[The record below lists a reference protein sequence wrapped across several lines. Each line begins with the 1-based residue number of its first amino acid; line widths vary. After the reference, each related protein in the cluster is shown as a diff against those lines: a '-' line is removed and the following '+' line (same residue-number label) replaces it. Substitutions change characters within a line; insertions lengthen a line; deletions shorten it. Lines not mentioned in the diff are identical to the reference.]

1 MPTNPP
7 NDLELIREATENEL
21 PLIREIH
28 VQAFGGR
35 LAEATLVELLHK
47 AGKANPSLVTGIEG
61 RIVAHLVFS
70 PISID
75 GAESVDTKV
84 AGLGP
89 VAVLPTYQ
97 RRGIGSRL
105 IQAGLDACQ
114 AHQLDAIVV
123 LGSPRFYGR
132 FGFRPAMDFG
142 LSNEYVNNSDFMI
155 RELRSDV
162 LPRLRGMVRY
172 GPEFRLAGC

>member
-1 MPTNPP
+1 MTTDSPIG
-7 NDLELIREATENEL
+7 LEIIREAAAVEL
-21 PLIREIH
+21 PTIRELHI
-28 VQAFGGR
+28 QAFGGR
-35 LAEATLVELLHK
+35 SAEATLVELLHK
-47 AGKANPSLVTGIEG
+47 AGKANPSLVAVGEG

-70 PISID
+70 PVSID
-75 GAESVDTKV
+75 GAESVNIKV

-105 IQAGLDACQ
+105 VQAGLDACQ
-114 AHQLDAIVV
+114 AHRFDAIVV

-142 LSNEYVNNSDFMI
+142 LSNEYVNDGHFMV
-155 RELRSDV
+155 RELHSGV
-162 LPRLRGMVRY
+162 LPGLKGMVRY
-172 GPEFRLAGC
+172 APEFQLAGC